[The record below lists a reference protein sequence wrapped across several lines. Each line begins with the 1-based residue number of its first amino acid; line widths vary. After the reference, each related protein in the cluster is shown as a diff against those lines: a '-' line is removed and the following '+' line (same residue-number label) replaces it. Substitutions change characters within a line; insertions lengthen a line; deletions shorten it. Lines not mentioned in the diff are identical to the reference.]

1 MPFLVAFFKS
11 GVAFF
16 KVCKL
21 RWRFSKFAKIAVAF
35 FKVWKLQWHFYESP
49 YLLWH
54 LSNLFFETEAGCQL
68 GCAGHSGMSRQ
79 PSLLCLPQTSPVVFL
94 FFLKMA
100 SPVFLENTKTEAY
113 LLLSAPLG
121 CKSFLGGMH

>member
-1 MPFLVAFFKS
+1 MPLQIWCFREMPLQFPNFEKCHFQWHFSES

-21 RWRFSKFAKIAVAF
+21 KWRFSKFAKITVAF

-54 LSNLFFETEAGCQL
+54 LSNLFLRRKQGVNWAVQGTLACL
-68 GCAGHSGMSRQ
+68 D
-79 PSLLCLPQTSPVVFL
+79 SLLFYVYHRPAQYF

-100 SPVFLENTKTEAY
+100 SPVFL
-113 LLLSAPLG
+113 
-121 CKSFLGGMH
+121 